1 MRFETCL
8 AEQAALH
15 PALGPQDAVKL
26 CYQAAFGAEHLL
38 SDREDAARQLALEL
52 ADVCP
57 SPGPLRE
64 PISPRYARVN
74 LSVWKKKGLP
84 GETLFR
90 LFCRCAAGPLPESA
104 GELFRQYLKAAETA
118 ARAGQLP
125 FSVSAW
131 QEYLAGYFAQGGGAV
146 HHSPRYREAEQPHYR
161 VVRLRDLEKISI
173 AEALDKDS

>member
-1 MRFETCL
+1 MRFEACL

-38 SDREDAARQLALEL
+38 GNLEEAARQLTLEL
-52 ADVCP
+52 AGVRP
-57 SPGPLRE
+57 SPGPLWE

-74 LSVWKKKGLP
+74 LAVWKKKELP
-84 GETLFR
+84 VETLFR
-90 LFCRCAAGPLPESA
+90 LLRRCAAEPLPEDA
-104 GELFRQYLKAAETA
+104 GALFRRYLKAAEAA

-131 QEYLAGYFAQGGGAV
+131 QEYLPGYVARGGGAV

-173 AEALDKDS
+173 AEALDKGS